1 MKLTLMHKGLL
12 LVGIPVCFEI
22 GMFSVLIG
30 LQDQVEREAQ
40 RLDHKRQVNESVNNV
55 IRDVAK
61 VGIMKKRYQQ
71 EHTATAQDLQLLVEN
86 ILGECLKLEKL
97 TKDDPELLH
106 SVLLSKKAILDAKD
120 EFKNV
125 RIELRKA
132 SSPEEFKEIMMN
144 SRKRLD
150 SDLAL
155 ALNAGVLDLA
165 NKTEPGADLE
175 KNVQDRHQITML
187 LRYALWMSAGL
198 GITLAILYS
207 RNLSSRVMR
216 LKENAALFAERQPL
230 LDTMKGND
238 EIADLDRA
246 FHEATN
252 LVEIATRKERA
263 ILENASD
270 LIFSLDEDLLITSA
284 NPSAEAI
291 IGKSAGEL
299 IGEPLTA
306 FIVSEDATRL
316 KAEFKQMVSAANKS
330 TMEVR
335 LVNGKAEPSNVVV
348 SASYSPSDE
357 AFYCILHDVTAQ
369 RQMENLRQ
377 EVTAMITH
385 DLRTPL
391 QTIRNYLEMLKNG
404 MLGNLNEQGNKL
416 LHLTDKESQR
426 MNTLIDGVLTLEKLR
441 SGNMT
446 LNLDMIDVQSWL
458 EDCARSLELVAREKS
473 ISIKIEPCK
482 PCKIQGDRVWLEQV
496 MLNILGNA
504 LKFSPAKTQVTISA
518 TIKEMQK
525 SNPANKSGD
534 KVAIRVKDQGPGIPL
549 QEQEKIFDR
558 FHRVADTSYKAGAGL
573 GLNICQELVKLHDG
587 NIYCQSEPGDGST
600 FIILLPLAGKRS

>member
-12 LVGIPVCFEI
+12 LVSIPVCFEI

-132 SSPEEFKEIMMN
+132 SSPEEFKDIMIN

-291 IGKSAGEL
+291 IGKSAGEI
-299 IGEPLTA
+299 IGEPLTS

-316 KAEFKQMVSAANKS
+316 KSEFKQMVKAANKS
-330 TMEVR
+330 TLEVR
-335 LVNGKAEPSNVVV
+335 LLTAKAEPSNVVV

-357 AFYCILHDVTAQ
+357 SFYCILHDVTAQ

-446 LNLDMIDVQSWL
+446 LNLDMIDLQTLL
-458 EDCARSLELVAREKS
+458 EDCARSLELVARDKG
-473 ISIKIEPCK
+473 ITIKLEPFK
-482 PCKIQGDRVWLEQV
+482 PLKIQGDRVWLEQV
-496 MLNILGNA
+496 ILNILGNA
-504 LKFSPAKTQVTISA
+504 LKFSPAKTQITMSA
-518 TIKEMQK
+518 AFKET
-525 SNPANKSGD
+525 NKGAD
-534 KVAIRVKDQGPGIPL
+534 KVEIRVKDQGPGIPAEDL
-549 QEQEKIFDR
+549 GKIFDR
-558 FHRVADTSYKAGAGL
+558 FYRVQSAAHKSGQKSGAGL
-573 GLNICQELVKLHDG
+573 GLNICKELIKLHDG
-587 NIYCQSEPGDGST
+587 SITCESESSDGST
-600 FIILLPLAGKRS
+600 FIIVLPIAPGVLR

>member
-1 MKLTLMHKGLL
+1 M
-12 LVGIPVCFEI
+12 GIPVCFEI
-22 GMFSVLIG
+22 GMFSVLIN

-71 EHTATAQDLQLLVEN
+71 EHSATAQDLQLLVEN

-106 SVLLSKKAILDAKD
+106 SVLLSKRAIMDAKD

-132 SSPEEFKEIMMN
+132 SSPEDFKEIMTN

-187 LRYALWMSAGL
+187 LRYALWISAGL
-198 GITLAILYS
+198 GLTLGILYS
-207 RNLSSRVMR
+207 RNLSLRIMR
-216 LKENAALFAERQPL
+216 LKENAALFAKRRPL
-230 LDTMKGND
+230 LATMKGND
-238 EIADLDRA
+238 EIAELDRA
-246 FHEATN
+246 FHEATR
-252 LVEIATRKERA
+252 LVETATRKERA

-284 NPSAEAI
+284 NPAAEAI
-291 IGKSAGEL
+291 IGKHSEAL
-299 IGEPLTA
+299 VGEPLTS
-306 FIVSEDATRL
+306 FVVSEDATRL
-316 KAEFKQMVSAANKS
+316 KSEFKQMATAAGK
-330 TMEVR
+330 TAMEVR
-335 LVNGKAEPSNVVV
+335 LLTANAEPANVLV

-369 RQMENLRQ
+369 RQMESLRQ

-391 QTIRNYLEMLKNG
+391 QTIRSYFEMLKAG
-404 MLGNLNEQGNKL
+404 MLGSLNEQGNKL
-416 LHLTDKESQR
+416 LNLTDKESQR
-426 MNTLIDGVLTLEKLR
+426 MTTLIDGVLTLEKLR

-446 LNLDMIDVQSWL
+446 LSLDIIDLQTL
-458 EDCARSLELVAREKS
+458 LADCAQSLELLAKEKQ
-473 ISIKIEPCK
+473 ISIKIETFK
-482 PCKIQGDRVWLEQV
+482 PTKIQGDRVWLEQV
-496 MLNILGNA
+496 FLNILGNA
-504 LKFSPAKTQVTISA
+504 LKFSPAKTQITISA
-518 TIKEMQK
+518 AAKGV
-525 SNPANKSGD
+525 NDAAGAD
-534 KVAIRVKDQGPGIPL
+534 KVEIRVKDQGPGIPL
-549 QEQEKIFDR
+549 EDQTKIFER
-558 FHRVADTSYKAGAGL
+558 FHRVPGTSHKVGAGL
-573 GLNICQELVKLHDG
+573 GLNICKELIQLHDG
-587 NIYCQSEPGDGST
+587 AISCESSPGNGST
-600 FIILLPLAGKRS
+600 FIILLPIAKITR

>member
-40 RLDHKRQVNESVNNV
+40 RLDHKRKVNESVNNV

-132 SSPEEFKEIMMN
+132 SSPEEFKDIMMN

-299 IGEPLTA
+299 IGEPLTS

-504 LKFSPAKTQVTISA
+504 LKFSPAKTQITISA
-518 TIKEMQK
+518 TVQEMQK

-534 KVAIRVKDQGPGIPL
+534 KVEIRVKDQGPGIPL
-549 QEQEKIFDR
+549 QEQAKIFDR
-558 FHRVADTSYKAGAGL
+558 FHRVADTSHKAGAGL

-587 NIYCQSEPGDGST
+587 KIHCQSEPGDGST
-600 FIILLPLAGKRS
+600 FIILLPLASNRS